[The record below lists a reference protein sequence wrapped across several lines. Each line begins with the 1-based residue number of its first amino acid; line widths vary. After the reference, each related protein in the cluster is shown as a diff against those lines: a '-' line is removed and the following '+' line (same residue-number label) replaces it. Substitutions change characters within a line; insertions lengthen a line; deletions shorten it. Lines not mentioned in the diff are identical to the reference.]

1 MNYFKERYGL
11 EEGEMVQFFYHYR
24 NIAQTRDL
32 IENAFLE
39 FVQTNRMLKKKSTDY
54 QGFPF
59 LNEIQN
65 IIKKNYAKTKVGE
78 LFPNGYPVII

>member
-1 MNYFKERYGL
+1 
-11 EEGEMVQFFYHYR
+11 MVQFFYHYR

-32 IENAFLE
+32 IEKAFAE
-39 FVQTNRMLKKKSTDY
+39 FIKTNRMLKKKSTEY
-54 QGFPF
+54 QGRTF

-65 IIKKNYAKTKVGE
+65 IIQKNYADTKMGE